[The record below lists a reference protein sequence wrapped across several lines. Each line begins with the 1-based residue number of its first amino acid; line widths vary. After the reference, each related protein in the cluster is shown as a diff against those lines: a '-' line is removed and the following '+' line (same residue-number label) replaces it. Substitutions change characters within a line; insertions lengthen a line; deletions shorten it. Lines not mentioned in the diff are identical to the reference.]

1 MRETWSATSSAVS
14 VVLFISGSMTVMAQ
28 ISQETLDS
36 ISMPDKI
43 QTRIGTLEFRDGAPS
58 AEIAAAA

>member
-1 MRETWSATSSAVS
+1 
-14 VVLFISGSMTVMAQ
+14 MTVMAQ